1 MRIMHGLSG
10 RLAEQEDEV
19 SMKNICGWIAQA
31 GSSPLRDSL
40 KGIQQADWL
49 IIGAGI
55 TGLSAAH
62 ALADMHPQAR
72 IVVVDRQRAAQGASA
87 RNSGFVV
94 AHEHPAAGELLG
106 SGGFAGYETDT
117 SIGRA
122 AADEVRKQIA
132 RHGIDCDFRESG
144 YFFAVND
151 PRKLTQVDAKLQTLR
166 AVGASAQFL
175 QGQQL
180 IEKLGTR
187 HYQAAIWCGNGNALL
202 QPAKYVKGLLDAL
215 PRSVTVYENTDISAL
230 ERLGDG
236 RLRARGRDGCV
247 EARQVLVC
255 LNAFVSR
262 AGVQDSGTFPMELS
276 ASLTRPLSDAEYNAL
291 GAVEPWGV
299 LSTRPLGATV
309 RLTPDRRVMIR
320 NTAEYRARDLSL
332 AELASRREHHIRGLR
347 RRFPQLGE
355 HDIEY
360 TWTGHLSAS
369 RSGQPYFAEVEQGVF
384 AVAGCNGSGVARGT
398 LWGRLLA
405 ELASGRDSAL
415 LQSVI
420 DRAQPGWLPPKPLLD
435 LGALLRMRVETARA
449 RSEI

>member
-1 MRIMHGLSG
+1 M
-10 RLAEQEDEV
+10 ENV
-19 SMKNICGWIAQA
+19 CGWIAQA
-31 GSSPLRDSL
+31 GDSPLRDPL
-40 KGIQQADWL
+40 KGTQQADWL
-49 IIGAGI
+49 VIGAGI
-55 TGLSAAH
+55 TGLCAAH
-62 ALADMHPQAR
+62 SLAQLHPRAR

-94 AHEHPAAGELLG
+94 AHENPTHAELQG
-106 SGGFAGYETDT
+106 RPGFAGFQVDT
-117 SIGRA
+117 SIARA
-122 AADEVRKQIA
+122 ASDEVRQRIA

-144 YFFAVND
+144 YFFAVSD
-151 PRKLTQVDAKLQTLR
+151 PRKLTEVEAKVQTLR

-175 QGQQL
+175 QGEAL
-180 IEKLGTR
+180 SRKLGIR

-215 PRSVTVYENTDISAL
+215 PPQVTLFENTEISGL
-230 ERLGDG
+230 QRLANG
-236 RLRARGRDGCV
+236 RIRAGGVHGCI
-247 EARQVLVC
+247 EASNVLVC
-255 LNAFVSR
+255 LNAFIPRS
-262 AGVQDSGTFPMELS
+262 GISDSGTFAMELS
-276 ASLTRPLSDAEYNAL
+276 ASLTRPLSDEEFHAL

-320 NTAEYRARDLSL
+320 NTAEYRAHDLSL
-332 AELASRREHHIRGLR
+332 DELATRRQHHVLGLQ
-347 RRFPQLGE
+347 RRFPLLGAQ
-355 HDIEY
+355 DIQY

-369 RSGQPYFAEVEQGVF
+369 RSGQPYFAKVEEGVF

-405 ELASGRDSAL
+405 ELASGIDSQV

-420 DRAQPGWLPPKPLLD
+420 ERAQPGWLPPKPLLD
-435 LGALLRMRVETARA
+435 IGAMLRMRVETARA